1 MKTNNEYRHEVSVI
15 MPVYN
20 GEKYLKEAVDSI
32 LNQRFRDFEFIIIND
47 GSADNTSKIFE
58 SYSDNRIR
66 LVQRENRGFAYSL
79 NEAIQLAKGKYIA
92 RMDADDVALENRLQL
107 QYEFMESSPGV
118 DILGGQADIIDKNGR
133 LIGEMRKPISWS
145 NISKYI
151 KYACPLCHPTYFV
164 RGHVYDITK
173 GYRDIPP
180 VEDYDFLFRAFE
192 KGCVMRN
199 LPEKILKYRRT
210 YNSMTANNLLRTVT
224 LTSQV
229 QKMHAQRIHS
239 IGNED
244 RTDSINY
251 VLKNYDKSPNFWFNF
266 IYKYRSKLLDI
277 RKRQKGV
284 KKYLLLVSII
294 LISLGNYHI
303 FQNTYK
309 GFKSLRWN
317 K

>member
-1 MKTNNEYRHEVSVI
+1 MKTNNEHRPEVSVI
-15 MPVYN
+15 MPVFN

-32 LNQRFRDFEFIIIND
+32 LDQRFSDFEFIIIND
-47 GSADNTSKIFE
+47 GSVDNTSKILE
-58 SYSDNRIR
+58 GYSDDRIR

-118 DILGGQADIIDKNGR
+118 DILGGQAEIIDKNGR

-151 KYACPLCHPTYFV
+151 RYACPLCHPTYFV
-164 RGHVYDITK
+164 REHVYDIIK

-180 VEDYDFLFRAFE
+180 VEDYDFLFRALE

-210 YNSMTANNLLRTVT
+210 NNSMSANNLLRTVT

-229 QKMHAQRIHS
+229 QKLHALKDNFIW
-239 IGNED
+239 NVD

-251 VLKNYDKSPNFWFNF
+251 VLKKYNKSPNFWFNF
-266 IYKYRSKLLDI
+266 IYKYRNKLLAI
-277 RKRQKGV
+277 RKSQKGL